1 MDATVTG
8 QRREFI
14 EIATGSLVVLA
25 LAVFLVTS
33 YSNTGGSGVGGYD
46 VLARYRSGVDGVSIG
61 TDVRAAGIPVGK
73 VADLYLDEDGLGVL
87 VLHLADW
94 LELDTETSAS
104 LETDSLFGQK
114 FVELE
119 VGGGDDLIKP
129 GGEIIYTESS
139 MILDDLLD
147 LIIQRAR
154 ARNRQDAGR

>member
-1 MDATVTG
+1 MDAAVTG
-8 QRREFI
+8 QRREII
-14 EIATGSLVVLA
+14 EVATGSLVVAA
-25 LAVFLVTS
+25 LAAFLITS
-33 YSNTGGSGVGGYD
+33 YTSSGSRELDGYD

-73 VADLYLDEDGLGVL
+73 VADLYLDEDGRGVL
-87 VLHLADW
+87 VLHLVDW

-104 LETDSLFGQK
+104 IETDSLFGQK

-154 ARNRQDAGR
+154 GRQREDAGR